1 MRILI
6 TRPLDD
12 ARETAA
18 KLKALGHEAIIA
30 PLLEIRFHDGAEI
43 NLENVQA
50 ILATSANGVR
60 ALARRTARRDVPV
73 FAVGPQTSEAA
84 RIAGFAEIKNA
95 GGDADAL
102 ANATAQWARPDAGAL
117 FHAQGEQRAGSLANL
132 LAARG
137 FEIRGEVLYEAVA
150 APALPQQAVDAL
162 KAGALDAV
170 FHFSPRSAR
179 VFAEGVARAGL
190 MHTTQRLAALCIS
203 RAAADAL
210 APLQFREI
218 RIAARPDQEAMFA
231 LVAGGL

>member
-18 KLKALGHEAIIA
+18 KLKSLGHEAIIA
-30 PLLEIRFHDGAEI
+30 PLLEIRFRDGAEI

-60 ALARRTARRDVPV
+60 ALARRTARRDIPV

-84 RIAGFAEIKNA
+84 RLAGFAAVKSA
-95 GGDADAL
+95 DGDADAL
-102 ANATAQWARPDAGAL
+102 VVATAKLAQPDAGAL
-117 FHAQGEQRAGSLANL
+117 FHAQGEQRTGGLAKS

-137 FEIRGEVLYEAVA
+137 FEIRSEVLYEAVA
-150 APALPQQAVDAL
+150 APALPQQAIDAL
-162 KAGALDAV
+162 QTGALDAV

-179 VFAEGVARAGL
+179 VFAECLARAGL
-190 MHTTQRLAALCIS
+190 MHTTQMLAALCIS

-210 APLQFREI
+210 APLKFREI

-231 LVAGGL
+231 LASGGL

>member
-18 KLKALGHEAIIA
+18 KLEALGHEATIA
-30 PLLEIRFHDGAEI
+30 PLLEIRFRDGAEL

-60 ALARRTARRDVPV
+60 ALARRTQRRDIPI

-84 RIAGFAEIKNA
+84 RLAGFAEVKSA
-95 GGDADAL
+95 DGDADAL
-102 ANATAQWARPDAGAL
+102 VEATAKWAKPEAGAL
-117 FHAQGEQRAGSLANL
+117 FHAQGQQTKGGLAKSLS
-132 LAARG
+132 ARG

-150 APALPQQAVDAL
+150 ASALPQQAIGAL
-162 KAGALDAV
+162 KAAALDAV

-179 VFAEGVARAGL
+179 VFAECVARAGL
-190 MHTTQRLAALCIS
+190 THATEPLAALCIS
-203 RAAADAL
+203 KAAAEAL
-210 APLQFREI
+210 APLKFREI
-218 RIAARPDQEAMFA
+218 LIAARPDQEAMFA
-231 LVAGGL
+231 LAAGGL